1 MESTK
6 KLKCKKCGND
16 FPITHVIEIGN
27 TTCSVC
33 YEHKFYERMSSENI
47 LKVMKGSL

>member
-16 FPITHVIEIGN
+16 FPITQVVEIGN
-27 TTCSVC
+27 TICLVC
-33 YEHKFYERMSSENI
+33 YEHKVNERISREDI
-47 LKVMKGSL
+47 LKVMKASF